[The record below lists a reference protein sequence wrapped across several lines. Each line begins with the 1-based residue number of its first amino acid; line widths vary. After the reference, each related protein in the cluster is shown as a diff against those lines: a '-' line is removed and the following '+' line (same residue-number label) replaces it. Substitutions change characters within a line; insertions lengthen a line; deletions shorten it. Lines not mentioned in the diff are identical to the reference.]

1 MSVLPTTGEII
12 LASVTLVGG
21 SAGTVAVF
29 WIQGFFDGRKERIKT
44 VEDSV
49 KDLGKEMRA
58 GFDQIAE
65 VINNLRIAAG
75 DSHNQLK
82 DNVASVD
89 RHSLTK
95 LAEVNTRIEVLGVNL
110 ERYRGDITK
119 VEGKLE
125 QNTEM
130 GAAHIAALGH
140 VTRQLDAVFRIV
152 DADKRA
158 SDRGPT
164 NKNG

>member
-1 MSVLPTTGEII
+1 MSLLPTTGEII

-49 KDLGKEMRA
+49 RDLGKEMRA
-58 GFDQIAE
+58 GFDQLAT
-65 VINNLRIAAG
+65 VINNLRIAGDESHSQLTDKIAG
-75 DSHNQLK
+75 
-82 DNVASVD
+82 VD

-110 ERYRGDITK
+110 ERYRSDITK

-130 GAAHIAALGH
+130 GAAHISALGH

-152 DADKRA
+152 DAQERA
-158 SDRGPT
+158 SDKGPS